1 MVGVAVLPFSSTWQV
16 YEVWIFGGLWCKGWL
31 AVDVW
36 MCTASI
42 LNLCAISLDRY
53 IAVTRPVKYPSIMS
67 MGRAKLLICFVWV
80 LSFSICFPPL
90 IGFVAGSINQ
100 RQSLNGSVTVGNF
113 TGIGGG
119 RSGISIGGRNVS
131 TFVGRVEHT
140 TGAADGFGKGYSDA
154 SEGYSESGLEGDYN
168 NSLLITRTLID
179 TPDGLDSKDFYNG
192 TIGHVMRRDTRTQG
206 LYSNH
211 SYVESSRS
219 DPCKCELNDDPNYV
233 VYSAMG
239 SFFIPMFVMLFFY
252 WRIYKAAVRTTKAI
266 NQGFRTTKSGASS
279 KFGNRFD
286 DQRLTL
292 RIHRGR
298 GSSMKNNS
306 TLNIYSSSNNTST
319 DNSTCNSLTN
329 SPGGYKN
336 SNSNLF
342 KTKEDKLYRTQT
354 MKKYNASPQH
364 DKVKISISYPS
375 SDCISNLN
383 SSPSNTT
390 ATNSS
395 TTQLFSDDTHLR
407 VNSKNRNNSVKNSY
421 RRNSDIPQTN
431 TNNSVLVATLN
442 RPKML
447 GENLTT
453 SHIVKDTSPTYED
466 QSSGNKPKLINKMG
480 KRNIKAQV
488 KRFRMETKAAKT
500 LAIIVGG
507 FAATNRSSS
516 TRWIGSQFAESTDDV
531 THDEEPKGVAM
542 MAIYCM
548 KQFMAFN
555 VDVEN
560 KEANV

>member
-1 MVGVAVLPFSSTWQV
+1 M
-16 YEVWIFGGLWCKGWL
+16 
-31 AVDVW
+31 
-36 MCTASI
+36 
-42 LNLCAISLDRY
+42 
-53 IAVTRPVKYPSIMS
+53 TRPVKYPSIMS
-67 MGRAKLLICFVWV
+67 MGRAKLLIAFVWV
-80 LSFSICFPPL
+80 LSFVICFPPL
-90 IGFVAGSINQ
+90 IGWKDHKKNANS
-100 RQSLNGSVTVGNF
+100 SDH
-113 TGIGGG
+113 GIGGILKGAVKGISGEEEKVVRGSQGSRDVRYGMRNFISDEKYG
-119 RSGISIGGRNVS
+119 RSGLYSQEVAFSINN
-131 TFVGRVEHT
+131 TFTES
-140 TGAADGFGKGYSDA
+140 SDHLG
-154 SEGYSESGLEGDYN
+154 SEN
-168 NSLLITRTLID
+168 
-179 TPDGLDSKDFYNG
+179 FYNG
-192 TIGHVMRRDTRTQG
+192 TVRNVTNELGNETQG
-206 LYSNH
+206 IVYNVSALPELQCN
-211 SYVESSRS
+211 
-219 DPCKCELNDDPNYV
+219 CELMDEPGYV
-233 VYSAMG
+233 IYSAMG

-266 NQGFRTTKSGASS
+266 NQGFRTTKSGGST

-306 TLNIYSSSNNTST
+306 NLNIYSSSNNTST

-342 KTKEDKLYRTQT
+342 KSKEDKLFRTQT

-395 TTQLFSDDTHLR
+395 TAQLFSDDTHLKPNR
-407 VNSKNRNNSVKNSY
+407 NRNNSIKNSF
-421 RRNSDIPQTN
+421 RRNSDIPQTT
-431 TNNSVLVATLN
+431 TNNSVLVANLN
-442 RPKML
+442 IRPKLL

-453 SHIVKDTSPTYED
+453 SHIVKDASPTYED

-507 FAATNRSSS
+507 FIFCWLPFFSLYLLRGFYPDIIPQAVFSVIFWLGYCNSALNPLVYALFSKDFRFAFKKIICKCFCARNTNLKHNTSSKRRFRRDSNQSQVSKRTNR
-516 TRWIGSQFAESTDDV
+516 
-531 THDEEPKGVAM
+531 
-542 MAIYCM
+542 
-548 KQFMAFN
+548 
-555 VDVEN
+555 
-560 KEANV
+560 